1 MLLNQAELALL
12 AYANNEEEFEAG
24 KKCILEQRA
33 KRTAML
39 AERDKVKV
47 SSPYFKSEPL
57 TLDEQ

>member
-1 MLLNQAELALL
+1 MFLNQAELALL

-39 AERDKVKV
+39 AERDKVN